1 MVRLSVLWEAP
12 EVNPITRKARS
23 IPVFN
28 VVNMYGRVFFFS
40 WFGFFVAFWSWYA
53 FPPLLHDTIQADLN
67 LTKIDVANSNIIALC
82 ATLLV
87 RLIAGPCCD
96 RFGPRWTF
104 VGTLVIGSIPTF
116 LAGTC
121 YTKSQLFACRFF
133 VGILGGSFVPC
144 QVWSTGFFDKNI
156 VGTSN
161 ALIGGW
167 GNSGGGVTYFLMPT
181 IFNALVKSEGYSAH
195 VAWRITFIIPGVIIT
210 ATALGLF
217 LFCDDTPT
225 GKWADR
231 HLVAEKNL
239 QAHGVHATL
248 VDAPSST
255 VTEKRPSHDAG
266 AADSATASEKIAFDA
281 TSETKPQVFGDHE
294 AHVSEQQMLDTAR
307 GEIIV
312 QPTPMQMLR
321 VMTTPQ
327 VLVLAFC
334 YMFSFGGELSINST
348 LGTYYQKQFTELSQ
362 TTSGQWAA
370 MFGLLNIITRPLG
383 GAVADILYN
392 LVPASAN
399 NNSKIWAKKLLV
411 HFLGI
416 VASAF
421 LIAIG
426 ILNPKSESSM
436 FGLIAGF
443 AFFLEGGNGA
453 TFALVPHVSPNA
465 NGIVSGFTGAVG
477 NLGGIIFAIIFRYEG
492 TKYHTSMLII
502 GAIGM
507 AINLIALPIP
517 PVARS
522 QIGGR

>member
-1 MVRLSVLWEAP
+1 MFSLSGLFKAP
-12 EVNPITRKARS
+12 EVNPITHKARS
-23 IPVFN
+23 IPIFN

-53 FPPLLHDTIQADLN
+53 FPPLLHDTIQKDLH
-67 LTKIDVANSNIIALC
+67 LTQVDIANSNIIALC

-104 VGTLVIGSIPTF
+104 AGSLLAGAIPTF
-116 LAGTC
+116 LAGSC

-167 GNSGGGVTYFLMPT
+167 GNAGGGVTYFLMPS
-181 IFNALVKSEGYSAH
+181 IYDSLVKTQGYSPH
-195 VAWRITFIIPGVIIT
+195 VAWRISFIVPGVVIT

-217 LFCDDTPT
+217 LLCDDTPN

-239 QAHGVHATL
+239 HAHGVHVAI
-248 VDAPSST
+248 VDVPSST
-255 VTEKRPSHDAG
+255 ITDKMPSHDAS
-266 AADSATASEKIAFDA
+266 SATPVTNSDKLAFGA
-281 TSETKPQVFGDHE
+281 TNQTKPQVFGDHE
-294 AHVSEQQMLDTAR
+294 AHVTEQQMLDTAR
-307 GEIIV
+307 GEIVV

-321 VMTTPQ
+321 VMATPQ

-334 YMFSFGGELSINST
+334 YMFSFGSELSINSI
-348 LGTYYQKQFTELSQ
+348 LGTYYQKQFKQLGQ

-383 GAVADILYN
+383 V
-392 LVPASAN
+392 
-399 NNSKIWAKKLLV
+399 WAKKIWL
-411 HFLGI
+411 HFLGLI
-416 VASAF
+416 AGAF

-426 ILNPKSESSM
+426 VLNPKHQSTM
-436 FGLIAGF
+436 FGLVAGF
-443 AFFLEGGNGA
+443 AFCLEGCNGA
-453 TFALVPHVSPNA
+453 NFALVPHVTPAA
-465 NGIVSGFTGAVG
+465 NGIVSGITGAVG
-477 NLGGIIFAIIFRYEG
+477 NLGGIIFSIIFRYEG

-507 AINLIALPIP
+507 ALNLLFLPVP
-517 PVARS
+517 PVPRS
-522 QIGGR
+522 QIGGW